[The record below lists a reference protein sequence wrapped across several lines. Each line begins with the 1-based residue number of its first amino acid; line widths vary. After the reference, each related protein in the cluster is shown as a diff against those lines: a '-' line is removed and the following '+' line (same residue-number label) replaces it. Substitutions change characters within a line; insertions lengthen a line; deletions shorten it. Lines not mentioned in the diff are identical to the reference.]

1 MLCLPKA
8 KKGARCFL
16 DASDLPPDED
26 DPEER
31 TAENYGVDGRHFH
44 EERPASFYLNML
56 FFCCSVHFGCFLG
69 AGLSY
74 HCFHTADED
83 GKTSI
88 LTTMQ
93 SVFHAQQHL
102 LTVAMY
108 CTKCVN
114 SSQSL
119 IWAV

>member
-44 EERPASFYLNML
+44 EERPASFNLNIVFLLFGSFWL
-56 FFCCSVHFGCFLG
+56 FFGSWIVLPL
-69 AGLSY
+69 LSY
-74 HCFHTADED
+74 
-83 GKTSI
+83 S
-88 LTTMQ
+88 
-93 SVFHAQQHL
+93 
-102 LTVAMY
+102 
-108 CTKCVN
+108 
-114 SSQSL
+114 
-119 IWAV
+119 